1 MRVVVVAA
9 NSIVNAVYRGM
20 LLTELRRLGHQVEVD
35 RDGEALTDGL
45 LRDVDVVHIHRYS
58 EQETRQAVG
67 RLREQGVAIVWD
79 NDDDMAGSPFKT
91 KGAMRA
97 QQEQALVMA
106 MLEVADLVT
115 TTSPYLAEQFRS
127 RGAADVAVVENYIP
141 ANYAAQPHA
150 DRARGD
156 ADGVT
161 IGWIAAGEHHHDLE
175 QLQLRETF
183 RRLLETH
190 PDVRFATVGL
200 KLGLPAER
208 CHHTALVQYRDLAGH
223 AASYDI
229 GIAPIVDIPF
239 NRARSNVK
247 LKEYAVMGVPW
258 LASPIGP
265 YAGLG
270 ERQGG
275 RLVADDRWY
284 EELERL
290 IVDRRARQKLA
301 KRALK
306 WGESQR
312 IHRNLG
318 AWEAALQRAVKRAG
332 SRMTAVTG

>member
-20 LLTELRRLGHQVEVD
+20 VLTELRRLGHQVDVD
-35 RDGEALTDGL
+35 RDGEALTDGRV
-45 LRDVDVVHIHRYS
+45 RDVDVVHIHRYS

-67 RLREQGVAIVWD
+67 RLRDQGVAIVWD

-97 QQEQALVMA
+97 QQEQSLVIA

-115 TTSPYLAEQFRS
+115 TTSPYLAEQYHGC
-127 RGAADVAVVENYIP
+127 GAAEVAVVENYIP
-141 ANYAAQPHA
+141 ANYVA
-150 DRARGD
+150 DRHVDRAPSD
-156 ADGVT
+156 SIT
-161 IGWIAAGEHHHDLE
+161 IGWIGAGEHNHDLE
-175 QLQLRETF
+175 QLQLRATF

-208 CHHTALVQYRDLAGH
+208 CHHTALVQYRDLARH

-239 NRARSNVK
+239 NRARSNIK

-290 IVDRRARQKLA
+290 VVDRRARQKLA

-312 IHRNLG
+312 IHHNLR
-318 AWEAALQRAVKRAG
+318 AWETSLQHAVKRAG
-332 SRMTAVTG
+332 SRMAATG

>member
-20 LLTELRRLGHQVEVD
+20 VLTELRRLGHHVDVD
-35 RDGEALTDGL
+35 RDGEAFTDGRL
-45 LRDVDVVHIHRYS
+45 GDVDVVHIHRYS
-58 EQETRQAVG
+58 ERETRQVAE
-67 RLREQGVAIVWD
+67 RMRDQGVAIVWD

-91 KGAMRA
+91 QGAMRA
-97 QQEQALVMA
+97 QQERANVTA

-115 TTSPYLAEQFRS
+115 TTSPYLAELYRGY
-127 RGAADVAVVENYIP
+127 GAAEVAVVENYIP
-141 ANYAAQPHA
+141 ANYAA
-150 DRARGD
+150 DRCGD
-156 ADGVT
+156 RVPGDGLT
-161 IGWIAAGEHHHDLE
+161 IGWIGAGEHSHDLE
-175 QLQLRETF
+175 QLQLRATF
-183 RRLLETH
+183 QRLIETH

-208 CHHTALVQYRDLAGH
+208 CRHTRLVQYRDLAGH

-239 NRARSNVK
+239 NHARSSIK

-290 IVDRRARQKLA
+290 VVDRRARQKLA

-312 IHRNLG
+312 IHHNLR
-318 AWEAALQRAVKRAG
+318 AWEAPLQYAVKRAG
-332 SRMTAVTG
+332 SRMAATA

>member
-1 MRVVVVAA
+1 MRVVIVAA
-9 NSIVNAVYRGM
+9 SSIVNAVYRGM
-20 LLTELRRLGHQVEVD
+20 VLTELRRLGHQVDVD
-35 RDGEALTDGL
+35 RDGEALANGRV
-45 LRDVDVVHIHRYS
+45 RDVDVVHIHRFD
-58 EQETRQAVG
+58 EPEMRQSVG
-67 RLREQGVAIVWD
+67 RLRDQGVAIVWD
-79 NDDDMAGSPFKT
+79 NDDDMAGSPFMT

-97 QQEQALVMA
+97 QQERSTVTA

-115 TTSPYLAEQFRS
+115 TTSPYLAEQFHS
-127 RGAADVAVVENYIP
+127 WGAAEVAVVENYIP
-141 ANYAAQPHA
+141 PNYTADRHA

-156 ADGVT
+156 SIT
-161 IGWIAAGEHHHDLE
+161 IGWIGAGEHYHDLE
-175 QLQLRETF
+175 QFELRATF
-183 RRLLETH
+183 QRLLAAH

-208 CHHTALVQYRDLAGH
+208 CRYTRVAQYRDLAGH

-290 IVDRRARQKLA
+290 VVERRARQKLA

-312 IHRNLG
+312 IHHNLR
-318 AWEAALQRAVKRAG
+318 AWEAPLRRAIERAG
-332 SRMTAVTG
+332 GRVAATA

>member
-20 LLTELRRLGHQVEVD
+20 LLTELRRRGHEVEVD
-35 RDGEALTDGL
+35 RDGEALTSGRV
-45 LRDVDVVHIHRYS
+45 RDVDVVHIHRYS

-67 RLREQGVAIVWD
+67 RLRDQGVAIVWD

-97 QQEQALVMA
+97 QQEQSLVMA

-115 TTSPYLAEQFRS
+115 TTSPYLAEQYHR
-127 RGAADVAVVENYIP
+127 RGAAEVAVVENYIP
-141 ANYAAQPHA
+141 ANYVADRHA
-150 DRARGD
+150 DRAGSD
-156 ADGVT
+156 SVT

-175 QLQLRETF
+175 QLQLRATF
-183 RRLLETH
+183 RRLLDNH
-190 PDVRFATVGL
+190 PDVRFETVGL

-208 CHHTALVQYRDLAGH
+208 CRHTRLVQYRDLAGH

-239 NRARSNVK
+239 NRARSNIK

-290 IVDRRARQKLA
+290 VVDRRARQKLA

-306 WGESQR
+306 WGEGQR
-312 IHRNLG
+312 IHHNLR

-332 SRMTAVTG
+332 SRMAATG

>member
-1 MRVVVVAA
+1 MRIVVVAA
-9 NSIVNAVYRGM
+9 TSIVNAVYRGM
-20 LLTELRRLGHQVEVD
+20 VLTELRRRGHQVEVD
-35 RDGEALTDGL
+35 RDGETFTDER
-45 LRDVDVVHIHRYS
+45 LRDVDVAHIHRYS
-58 EQETRQAVG
+58 EKDTRQVAE
-67 RLREQGVAIVWD
+67 RLRDQGVAIVWD

-97 QQEQALVMA
+97 QQERANVTT

-115 TTSPYLAEQFRS
+115 TTSPYLAEQYHGY
-127 RGAADVAVVENYIP
+127 GAAEVAVVENYIP
-141 ANYAAQPHA
+141 ANYVA
-150 DRARGD
+150 DRHSPARD
-156 ADGVT
+156 DSIT
-161 IGWIAAGEHHHDLE
+161 IGWIGAGEHYHDLE

-183 RRLLETH
+183 RRLLEAH
-190 PDVRFATVGL
+190 PDVRFATVGV

-208 CHHTALVQYRDLAGH
+208 CHHTALVQYRDLARH

-239 NRARSNVK
+239 NRARSNIK

-290 IVDRRARQKLA
+290 VVDRRARQKLA

-306 WGESQR
+306 WGDSQR
-312 IHRNLG
+312 IHHNLR
-318 AWEAALQRAVKRAG
+318 AWEAPLQRAVERAG
-332 SRMTAVTG
+332 SRMAATG

>member
-1 MRVVVVAA
+1 MHVAVVAA
-9 NSIVNAVYRGM
+9 ASIVNAIYRGM
-20 LLTELRRLGHQVEVD
+20 VLAELRRLGHQVDVD
-35 RDGEALTDGL
+35 RDGEALDRGQ
-45 LRDVDVVHIHRYS
+45 LRDVDVVHVHRYS

-67 RLREQGVAIVWD
+67 RLKEEGVAIVWD
-79 NDDDMAGSPFKT
+79 NDDELTGSPFKT

-97 QQEQALVMA
+97 QQEQARVTS

-115 TTSPYLAEQFRS
+115 TTSPYLADQYR
-127 RGAADVAVVENYIP
+127 RWGAAEAAVVENYIP
-141 ANYAAQPHA
+141 ANYAADDHA
-150 DRARGD
+150 ERARD
-156 ADGVT
+156 DTVT
-161 IGWIAAGEHHHDLE
+161 IGWIGAGEHYHDLE
-175 QLQLRETF
+175 RLELRATF
-183 RRLLETH
+183 RRLLEMH
-190 PDVRFATVGL
+190 PNVRFKTVGL

-208 CHHTALVQYRDLAGH
+208 CHYTALVQYRDLASH

-275 RLVADDRWY
+275 RLVPDDRWY

-290 IVDRRARQKLA
+290 VVDHRARQKLA

-306 WGESQR
+306 WGDSQR
-312 IHRNLG
+312 IHRNLR
-318 AWEAALQRAVKRAG
+318 AWEAPLQRAVERAG
-332 SRMTAVTG
+332 SRMAATG

>member
-1 MRVVVVAA
+1 MRVVVLAT
-9 NSIVNAVYRGM
+9 NSIVNALYRGIV
-20 LLTELRRLGHQVEVD
+20 LTELRRLGHQVEID
-35 RDGEALTDGL
+35 RDGEALASGRV
-45 LRDVDVVHIHRYS
+45 RDVDVVHIHRYT
-58 EQETRQAVG
+58 EQDIRQAVC
-67 RLREQGVAIVWD
+67 RLRDQGVAIVWD

-97 QQEQALVMA
+97 QQEQSLIAA
-106 MLEVADLVT
+106 MLEIADLVT
-115 TTSPYLAEQFRS
+115 TTSPHLAEQYHS
-127 RGAADVAVVENYIP
+127 RGAAEVAVVENYIP
-141 ANYAAQPHA
+141 ANYAAERHA
-150 DRARGD
+150 DRAHSD
-156 ADGVT
+156 CVT
-161 IGWIAAGEHHHDLE
+161 IGWIGAGEHYHDLE
-175 QLQLRETF
+175 QLQLRATF
-183 RRLLETH
+183 RRLLDTH

-208 CHHTALVQYRDLAGH
+208 CHHTRLVEYRDLARH

-290 IVDRRARQKLA
+290 VVDRRARQKLA

-306 WGESQR
+306 WGEGQR
-312 IHRNLG
+312 IHHNLR
-318 AWEAALQRAVKRAG
+318 AWEAPLKRAIERAG
-332 SRMTAVTG
+332 SRMAAAA